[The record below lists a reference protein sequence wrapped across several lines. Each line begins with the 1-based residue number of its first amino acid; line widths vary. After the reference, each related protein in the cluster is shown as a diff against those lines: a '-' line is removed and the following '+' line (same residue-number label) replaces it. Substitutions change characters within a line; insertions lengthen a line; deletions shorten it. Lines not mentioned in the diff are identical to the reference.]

1 MKKLISGLLLGLALV
16 SVNVYAQT
24 LSAYTFENQWEKPVE
39 LNSSTQWVLLSQSKD
54 SGNYVKEAFEALNME
69 DPAKYNMIYIAD
81 ISAMPSFVTKLFA
94 LPKMRDYA
102 FPMALVRE
110 EGQLANLKLDSYDKE
125 KAALLKLN
133 NLEVGEVLE
142 FDNTDTLTA
151 KLKEIIK

>member
-1 MKKLISGLLLGLALV
+1 MKKLISGLLFSLALV
-16 SVNVYAQT
+16 SASAQAQT
-24 LSAYTFENQWEKPVE
+24 LSAHTFENQWEKPIE
-39 LNSSTQWVLLSQSKD
+39 LTAATKWVVLSQSKD
-54 SGNYVKEAFEALNME
+54 SGNYVKEAFEALKVE
-69 DPAKYNMIYIAD
+69 DPAKYGMIYIAD

-125 KAALLKLN
+125 KVALLKLT

-142 FDNTDTLTA
+142 FDNSEALTA